1 MTKRTSRPLLNRL
14 LSGREGLAPPDQEDV
29 LAVVLAGSAPPR
41 TVWSLPSFRFAMA
54 AAVVALVAGVVTIA
68 ARPSADEIF
77 TPRGAPTFAF
87 ELSCLTGGSPGPC
100 RAGSTLAFRVDTST
114 PGSFSALTLTNSGD
128 ALWFFHDLPTTGG
141 VLERAPVL
149 PAGLSGTVTV
159 LGVLTEGPVDKQTL
173 RAQLQRGDPSLSI
186 VRRTLVVEP

>member
-41 TVWSLPSFRFAMA
+41 SVWSLPSFRFAMA
-54 AAVVALVAGVVTIA
+54 AAAVALVAGVVTIA
-68 ARPSADEIF
+68 TRRPDEVY

-100 RAGSTLAFRVDTST
+100 RVGSTLAFRVDTAT
-114 PGSFSALTLTNSGD
+114 PAWFSALTLTNSGD
-128 ALWFFHDLPTTGG
+128 ALWFFHALPTSGG

-173 RAQLQRGDPSLSI
+173 RAQLERGDPSLSI